1 MPAACTHA
9 IETVLGQ
16 MGVKIERIE
25 PEGASAI
32 LFVLI
37 YDTADKRML
46 EAKIVKL
53 LLVGGGDTK
62 SNLRIET
69 QDGHV
74 LYLNFPSSTARLH
87 SCLYGSLEGHTTG
100 DRVTATFMTL
110 PALLAEPNS

>member
-1 MPAACTHA
+1 MPACTHA

-25 PEGASAI
+25 PEGVPAI
-32 LFVLI
+32 LLALI
-37 YDTADKRML
+37 YDTANKRML

-53 LLVGGGDTK
+53 LLVGDNTK
-62 SNLRIET
+62 SNFRIET

-74 LYLNFPSSTARLH
+74 LYLNFPSGAKRSHL
-87 SCLYGSLEGHTTG
+87 CLYGSLESHSTE
-100 DRVTATFMTL
+100 DKVTATFMTI